1 MLLFGRCGVAQRR
14 TSLPG
19 VDTETRR
26 ETTAE
31 QSPRGRRHAGP
42 AGTPPHDVREE
53 DEAGK

>member
-1 MLLFGRCGVAQRR
+1 MLLFGRCGVAQGR
-14 TSLPG
+14 TNLPG

-31 QSPRGRRHAGP
+31 TGPRDRRHVGP